1 MFLSIGMLKQKYFL
15 TDIFILSAEKQPI
28 KLSWRKIEWLLIEAH
43 TDVEQLIR
51 LCEVLVLS
59 GDVFIHVDKKTKD
72 PKFWNRLNLYKKKNN
87 KITIIS
93 HRQFV
98 SWGGYSQ
105 VECFKSLL
113 TIVLNSTTKYERILL
128 LSGLDYPIYSPQNI
142 QKFFTLNAEKE
153 YVCGYNVTTCP
164 YQMHLH
170 KIRYYHF
177 FRDVPLPHK
186 SIFRKDLIGGSML
199 LLKYLGFRRKTYL
212 LINGKQWDIYF
223 GSSWIGITRNC
234 AKYILN
240 QLLTNKSLI
249 RYSKNSYA
257 PDELCVPT
265 IVMNSSFADKAIQ
278 VDELDFTK
286 ATPLHYLN
294 YVNYIW
300 SYNEKDFT
308 TIMSSGKLFVRK
320 IISGKSEKLIEM
332 IKETWK

>member
-1 MFLSIGMLKQKYFL
+1 MFLSIGMLKLNYFL
-15 TDIFILSAEKQPI
+15 ADIFILSAEKQPI
-28 KLSWRKIEWLLIEAH
+28 KLSWRKIECL
-43 TDVEQLIR
+43 Q
-51 LCEVLVLS
+51 
-59 GDVFIHVDKKTKD
+59 
-72 PKFWNRLNLYKKKNN
+72 
-87 KITIIS
+87 
-93 HRQFV
+93 
-98 SWGGYSQ
+98 
-105 VECFKSLL
+105 
-113 TIVLNSTTKYERILL
+113 
-128 LSGLDYPIYSPQNI
+128 
-142 QKFFTLNAEKE
+142 
-153 YVCGYNVTTCP
+153 
-164 YQMHLH
+164 
-170 KIRYYHF
+170 
-177 FRDVPLPHK
+177 
-186 SIFRKDLIGGSML
+186 
-199 LLKYLGFRRKTYL
+199 
-212 LINGKQWDIYF
+212 QWDIYF

-249 RYSKNSYA
+249 RYFKNSYA